1 MNKESYSDFGGELQ
15 DWSPAKNFNK
25 ANATDIT
32 AEAGNKYRSDSAGMT
47 QTAFQIYLKIY
58 IKLNVG
64 TIIELEPSWDKG
76 RTEIPVITHA
86 GAGRYTI
93 TFPTTYYDLRGKQII
108 TNLFAAQSNLN
119 RVQLS
124 GFGFNST
131 VQRISPNVFELYT
144 FSSLGVLTDIVA
156 DVDLFIY

>member
-1 MNKESYSDFGGELQ
+1 MKNRSYDNFGGELQ
-15 DWSPAKNFNK
+15 DWSPAKNFSK

-76 RTEIPVITHA
+76 RTEIPVIT
-86 GAGRYTI
+86 YTGVGVYKI
-93 TFPTTYYDLRGKQII
+93 TFSPTYYDLRGKVVGM
-108 TNLFAAQSNLN
+108 NLFAVESNFN

-124 GFGFNST
+124 GSGFHT
-131 VQRISPNVFELYT
+131 TIQKIDPITFKLYV
-144 FSSLGVLTDIVA
+144 FSSVGVLTDVA
-156 DVDLFIY
+156 ADIDVFVF